1 MSDVLVLDSTGLPIY
16 IAPMRDAVR
25 LWNKDKAWVL
35 EEDFEGKLLHS
46 DSFKM
51 GMPRVVQL
59 RNWCARKLNLKVPF
73 SRRNLIIRD
82 SIMRNGKPTLVCQYC
97 ADSLSLSTYSL
108 DHIVPRSHGGLSTW
122 ENLVACCKDCNSRKS
137 NLTLQQSGMRLMKA
151 PIEPSIHDPRFTFR
165 LQIKNPR
172 PEWETYLYWNVELEK

>member
-1 MSDVLVLDSTGLPIY
+1 
-16 IAPMRDAVR
+16 MRDAVR

-73 SRRNLIIRD
+73 SRRNLVIRD
-82 SIMRNGKPTLVCQYC
+82 SVMRNGKPTLVCQYC
-97 ADSLSLSTYSL
+97 ADALTTETYSL

-122 ENLVACCKDCNSRKS
+122 ENLVACCKDCNSQKDRKS
-137 NLTLQQSGMRLMKA
+137 TRLNSSHLGISYA
-151 PIEPSIHDPRFTFR
+151 VF
-165 LQIKNPR
+165 
-172 PEWETYLYWNVELEK
+172 